1 MIQVDSFFDAVTP
14 NFLVV
19 IRGLLLIL
27 LLGLSVYYLIN
38 IGNQYIDKSKRIRFD
53 LRRVGL
59 FLSAIL
65 LFIIIIRYVF
75 HRFPVLPTT
84 LAAIV
89 ISIILAYI
97 INPLVSYLETK
108 KISRR
113 LGVLIV
119 YVGFILIFVVLFLV
133 VLPKTI
139 QELRNLFTS
148 LPNLVNDVNLRIL
161 DSADHIEKVTNID
174 MSRILKN
181 IQDGIEQYLNSIQ
194 TGLVERLRSMAS
206 GMYAAF
212 GRMVSFVLVLILTY
226 YFTVDK
232 NRIKVKLY
240 KLIPS
245 NYRSDILYLGSEINA
260 AMLEFVKGKLLL
272 AVIVGVMTTI
282 MLLILGVNF
291 AVAIGLITIVA
302 DIIPYIGPFLAF
314 IPAFFFSVMDSW
326 TKAIWVS
333 IFFVFLQWAEN
344 NLFAPKILGKRT
356 GLHPAVVLLCIVIG
370 GGMFG
375 VIGMILSVP
384 VFSILTILKNF
395 TMMKW
400 RDHKQRKNEVKKV
413 Q

>member
-65 LFIIIIRYVF
+65 LFIIIRYVF

-119 YVGFILIFVVLFLV
+119 YVGFVLIFVVFFLV

-174 MSRILKN
+174 MIRILKN

-370 GGMFG
+370 GGTFG

>member
-65 LFIIIIRYVF
+65 LFIIILRYVF

-119 YVGFILIFVVLFLV
+119 YVGFVLIFVVLFLV

-291 AVAIGLITIVA
+291 AVEIGRAHV
-302 DIIPYIGPFLAF
+302 
-314 IPAFFFSVMDSW
+314 
-326 TKAIWVS
+326 
-333 IFFVFLQWAEN
+333 
-344 NLFAPKILGKRT
+344 
-356 GLHPAVVLLCIVIG
+356 
-370 GGMFG
+370 
-375 VIGMILSVP
+375 
-384 VFSILTILKNF
+384 
-395 TMMKW
+395 
-400 RDHKQRKNEVKKV
+400 
-413 Q
+413 

>member
-19 IRGLLLIL
+19 IRGLLLIY

-65 LFIIIIRYVF
+65 LFIIIRYVF

-119 YVGFILIFVVLFLV
+119 YVGFVLIFVVLFLV

-194 TGLVERLRSMAS
+194 TSLVERLRSMAS

-370 GGMFG
+370 GGTFG

>member
-1 MIQVDSFFDAVTP
+1 MGQADSFFDVVTP

-27 LLGLSVYYLIN
+27 LIGLSVYYLIN
-38 IGNQYIDKSKRIRFD
+38 IGNQHIDKSKRIRFD
-53 LRRVGL
+53 LKRVGL

-65 LFIIIIRYVF
+65 FFIILRYIF

-89 ISIILAYI
+89 ISVVLSYI
-97 INPLVSYLETK
+97 INPLVTYLETK

-119 YVGFILIFVVLFLV
+119 YVGFILILVVLFLV

-139 QELRNLFTS
+139 EELRNLLIS
-148 LPNLVNDVNLRIL
+148 LPHLVNDVNLQIL
-161 DSADHIEKVTNID
+161 DLADHIEKVTNID
-174 MSRILKN
+174 MSRILNN
-181 IQDGIEQYLNSIQ
+181 IQEGIEQYLNSVQ
-194 TGLVERLRSMAS
+194 TSLLDRLRFMAS
-206 GMYAAF
+206 GMYAAL
-212 GRMVSFVLVLILTY
+212 GRMVSFVLILILTY

-232 NRIKVKLY
+232 NRIKVKMY

-245 NYRSDILYLGSEINA
+245 SYRSDILYLASEINT

-291 AVAIGLITIVA
+291 AVAIGLITIIA

-314 IPAFFFSVMDSW
+314 VPAFFFSVMDSW

-356 GLHPAVVLLCIVIG
+356 GLHPAVVLLCIFVG
-370 GGMFG
+370 GGTFG

-384 VFSILTILKNF
+384 VFSTLMFLKNF
-395 TMMKW
+395 VIMKW
-400 RDHKQRKNEVKKV
+400 RDSQQRKNEVKKV

>member
-14 NFLVV
+14 SFLVV

-119 YVGFILIFVVLFLV
+119 YVGFVLIFVVLFLV

-370 GGMFG
+370 GGTFG
-375 VIGMILSVP
+375 VIGIILSVP

>member
-1 MIQVDSFFDAVTP
+1 MVQVDSFFDAVTP

-19 IRGLLLIL
+19 LRGLLLIL
-27 LLGLSVYYLIN
+27 LIGLSVYYLIN
-38 IGNQYIDKSKRIRFD
+38 IGNQYIDKSKRIRLD

-65 LFIIIIRYVF
+65 LFIIIRYVF
-75 HRFPVLPTT
+75 QRFPVLPTT

-89 ISIILAYI
+89 ISMILAYI

-119 YVGFILIFVVLFLV
+119 YIGFILIFVVLFLV
-133 VLPKTI
+133 VLPKTVE
-139 QELRNLFTS
+139 ELRNLFTS
-148 LPNLVNDVNLRIL
+148 LPNLVNDLNLGIL

-174 MSRILKN
+174 MSRILN
-181 IQDGIEQYLNSIQ
+181 NVQDGIEQYLNSLQ
-194 TGLVERLRSMAS
+194 TSLLDRLRSMAS

-212 GRMVSFVLVLILTY
+212 GRIVSFILVLILTY

-232 NRIKVKLY
+232 NRIKVKMY
-240 KLIPS
+240 KMIPS
-245 NYRSDILYLGSEINA
+245 SYRSDILYLASEINT

-314 IPAFFFSVMDSW
+314 VPAFFFSVMDSW

-370 GGMFG
+370 GGTFG

-395 TMMKW
+395 TVMKW
-400 RDHKQRKNEVKKV
+400 RDHRQRKNEVKKV

>member
-14 NFLVV
+14 NFLVE

-59 FLSAIL
+59 LLSAIL
-65 LFIIIIRYVF
+65 LFIIIRYVF

-119 YVGFILIFVVLFLV
+119 YVGFVLIFVVLFLV

-370 GGMFG
+370 GGTFG

>member
-1 MIQVDSFFDAVTP
+1 MGQADSFFDVVTP

-27 LLGLSVYYLIN
+27 LIGLSVYYLIN
-38 IGNQYIDKSKRIRFD
+38 IGNQHIDKSKRIRFD

-65 LFIIIIRYVF
+65 LFIILRYIF

-89 ISIILAYI
+89 ISVVLSYI
-97 INPLVSYLETK
+97 INPLVTYLETK

-119 YVGFILIFVVLFLV
+119 YVGFILILVVLFLV

-139 QELRNLFTS
+139 EELRNLLIS
-148 LPNLVNDVNLRIL
+148 LPHLVNDVNLQIL
-161 DSADHIEKVTNID
+161 DLADHIEKVTNID
-174 MSRILKN
+174 MSRILNN
-181 IQDGIEQYLNSIQ
+181 IQEGIEQYLNSVQ
-194 TGLVERLRSMAS
+194 TSLLDRLRFMAS
-206 GMYAAF
+206 GMYAAL
-212 GRMVSFVLVLILTY
+212 GRMVSFVLILILTY

-232 NRIKVKLY
+232 NRIKVKMY

-245 NYRSDILYLGSEINA
+245 TYRSDILYLASEINT

-291 AVAIGLITIVA
+291 AVAIGLITIIA

-314 IPAFFFSVMDSW
+314 VPAFFFSVMDSW

-356 GLHPAVVLLCIVIG
+356 GLHPAVVLLCIFVG
-370 GGMFG
+370 GGTFG

-384 VFSILTILKNF
+384 VFSTLMILKNF
-395 TMMKW
+395 VIMKW
-400 RDHKQRKNEVKKV
+400 RDSQQRKNEVKKV

>member
-65 LFIIIIRYVF
+65 LFIIIRYVF

-119 YVGFILIFVVLFLV
+119 YVGFVLIFVVLFLV

-174 MSRILKN
+174 MIRILKN

-370 GGMFG
+370 GGTFG

>member
-1 MIQVDSFFDAVTP
+1 MGQADSFFDVVTP
-14 NFLVV
+14 TFLVV

-27 LLGLSVYYLIN
+27 LIGLSVYYLIN
-38 IGNQYIDKSKRIRFD
+38 IGNQHIDKSKRIRFD
-53 LRRVGL
+53 LKRVGL

-65 LFIIIIRYVF
+65 FFIILRYIF

-89 ISIILAYI
+89 ISVVLSYI
-97 INPLVSYLETK
+97 INPLVTYLETK

-119 YVGFILIFVVLFLV
+119 YVGFILILVVLFLV

-139 QELRNLFTS
+139 EELRNLLIS
-148 LPNLVNDVNLRIL
+148 LPHLVNDVNLQIL
-161 DSADHIEKVTNID
+161 DLADHIEKVTNID
-174 MSRILKN
+174 MSRILNN
-181 IQDGIEQYLNSIQ
+181 IQEGIEQYLNSVQ
-194 TGLVERLRSMAS
+194 TSLLDRLRFMAS
-206 GMYAAF
+206 GMYAAL
-212 GRMVSFVLVLILTY
+212 GRMVSFVLILILTY

-232 NRIKVKLY
+232 NRIKVKMY

-245 NYRSDILYLGSEINA
+245 SYRSDILYLASEINT

-291 AVAIGLITIVA
+291 AVAIGLITIIA

-314 IPAFFFSVMDSW
+314 VPAFFFSVMDSW

-356 GLHPAVVLLCIVIG
+356 GLHPAVVLLCIFVG
-370 GGMFG
+370 GGTFG

-384 VFSILTILKNF
+384 VFSTLMILKNF
-395 TMMKW
+395 VIMKW
-400 RDHKQRKNEVKKV
+400 RDSQQRKNEVKKV

>member
-65 LFIIIIRYVF
+65 LFIIIRYVF
-75 HRFPVLPTT
+75 HCFPVLPTT

-113 LGVLIV
+113 FGVLIV
-119 YVGFILIFVVLFLV
+119 YVGFVLIFVVLFLV
-133 VLPKTI
+133 VLPKTV

-370 GGMFG
+370 GGTFG

>member
-1 MIQVDSFFDAVTP
+1 MGQADSFFDVVTP

-27 LLGLSVYYLIN
+27 LIGLSVYYLIN
-38 IGNQYIDKSKRIRFD
+38 IGNQHIDKSKRIRFD
-53 LRRVGL
+53 LKRVGL

-65 LFIIIIRYVF
+65 FFIILRYIF
-75 HRFPVLPTT
+75 HRFPVLHTT

-89 ISIILAYI
+89 ISVVLSYI
-97 INPLVSYLETK
+97 INPLVTYLETK

-119 YVGFILIFVVLFLV
+119 YVGFILILVVLFLV

-139 QELRNLFTS
+139 EELRNLLIS
-148 LPNLVNDVNLRIL
+148 LPHLVNDVNLQIL
-161 DSADHIEKVTNID
+161 DLADHIEKVTNID
-174 MSRILKN
+174 MSRILNN
-181 IQDGIEQYLNSIQ
+181 IQEGIEQYLNSVQ
-194 TGLVERLRSMAS
+194 TSLLDRLRFMAS
-206 GMYAAF
+206 GMYAAL
-212 GRMVSFVLVLILTY
+212 GRMVSFVLILILTY

-232 NRIKVKLY
+232 NRIKVKMY

-245 NYRSDILYLGSEINA
+245 TYRSDILYLASEINT

-291 AVAIGLITIVA
+291 AVAIGLITIIA

-314 IPAFFFSVMDSW
+314 VPAFFFSVMDSW

-356 GLHPAVVLLCIVIG
+356 GLHPAVVLLCIFVG
-370 GGMFG
+370 GGTFG

-384 VFSILTILKNF
+384 VFSTLMILKNF
-395 TMMKW
+395 VIMKW
-400 RDHKQRKNEVKKV
+400 RDSQQRKNEVKKV

>member
-38 IGNQYIDKSKRIRFD
+38 IGNQYIDKSKRIRFG

-59 FLSAIL
+59 LLSAIL
-65 LFIIIIRYVF
+65 LFIIIRYVF

-113 LGVLIV
+113 SGVLIV
-119 YVGFILIFVVLFLV
+119 YVGFVLIFVVLFLV

-370 GGMFG
+370 GGTFG

>member
-1 MIQVDSFFDAVTP
+1 MGQADSFFDVVTP

-27 LLGLSVYYLIN
+27 LIGLSVYYLIN
-38 IGNQYIDKSKRIRFD
+38 IGNQHIDKSKRIRFD
-53 LRRVGL
+53 LKRVGL

-65 LFIIIIRYVF
+65 FFIILRYIF

-89 ISIILAYI
+89 ISVVLSYI
-97 INPLVSYLETK
+97 INPLVTYLETK

-119 YVGFILIFVVLFLV
+119 YVGFILILVVLFLV

-139 QELRNLFTS
+139 EELRNLLIS
-148 LPNLVNDVNLRIL
+148 LPHLVNDVNLQIL
-161 DSADHIEKVTNID
+161 DLADHIEKVTNID
-174 MSRILKN
+174 MSRILNN
-181 IQDGIEQYLNSIQ
+181 IQEGVEQYLNSVQ
-194 TGLVERLRSMAS
+194 TSLLDRLRFMAS
-206 GMYAAF
+206 GMYAAL
-212 GRMVSFVLVLILTY
+212 GRMVSFVLILILTY

-232 NRIKVKLY
+232 NRIKVKMY

-245 NYRSDILYLGSEINA
+245 TYRSDILYLASEINT

-291 AVAIGLITIVA
+291 AVAIGLITIIA

-314 IPAFFFSVMDSW
+314 VPAFFFSVMDSW

-356 GLHPAVVLLCIVIG
+356 GLHPAVVLLCIFVG
-370 GGMFG
+370 GGTFG

-384 VFSILTILKNF
+384 VFSTLMILKNF
-395 TMMKW
+395 VIMKW
-400 RDHKQRKNEVKKV
+400 RDSQQRKNEVKKV

>member
-19 IRGLLLIL
+19 IRGLLLIF

-53 LRRVGL
+53 LRRVGP

-65 LFIIIIRYVF
+65 LFIIIRYVF

-119 YVGFILIFVVLFLV
+119 YVGFVLIFVVLFLV

-194 TGLVERLRSMAS
+194 TSLVERLRSMAS

-370 GGMFG
+370 GGTFG

>member
-1 MIQVDSFFDAVTP
+1 MVQVDSFFDAVTP

-19 IRGLLLIL
+19 LRGLLLIL
-27 LLGLSVYYLIN
+27 LIGLSVYYLIN
-38 IGNQYIDKSKRIRFD
+38 IGNQYIDKSKRIRLD

-65 LFIIIIRYVF
+65 LFIIIRYVF
-75 HRFPVLPTT
+75 QRFPVLPTT
-84 LAAIV
+84 LTAIV
-89 ISIILAYI
+89 ISMILAYI

-139 QELRNLFTS
+139 EELRNLFTS

-174 MSRILKN
+174 MSRILN
-181 IQDGIEQYLNSIQ
+181 NVQDGIEQYLNSLQ
-194 TGLVERLRSMAS
+194 TSLLDRLRSMAS

-212 GRMVSFVLVLILTY
+212 GRIVSFILVLILTY

-232 NRIKVKLY
+232 NRIKVKMY
-240 KLIPS
+240 KMIPS
-245 NYRSDILYLGSEINA
+245 SYRSDILYLASEINA

-314 IPAFFFSVMDSW
+314 VPAFFFSVMDSW

-370 GGMFG
+370 GGTFG

-395 TMMKW
+395 TVMKW
-400 RDHKQRKNEVKKV
+400 RDHRQRKNEVKKV

>member
-1 MIQVDSFFDAVTP
+1 MVQVDSFFDAVTP

-19 IRGLLLIL
+19 LRGLLLIL
-27 LLGLSVYYLIN
+27 LIGLSVYYLIN
-38 IGNQYIDKSKRIRFD
+38 IGNQYIDKSKRIRLD

-65 LFIIIIRYVF
+65 LFIIFRYVF
-75 HRFPVLPTT
+75 QRFPVLPTT

-89 ISIILAYI
+89 ISMILAYI

-139 QELRNLFTS
+139 EELRNLFTS
-148 LPNLVNDVNLRIL
+148 LPNLVNDLNLRIL

-174 MSRILKN
+174 MSRILN
-181 IQDGIEQYLNSIQ
+181 NVQDGIEQYLNSLQ
-194 TGLVERLRSMAS
+194 TSLLDRLRSMAS

-212 GRMVSFVLVLILTY
+212 GRIVSFILVLILTY

-232 NRIKVKLY
+232 NRIKVKMY
-240 KLIPS
+240 KMIPS
-245 NYRSDILYLGSEINA
+245 GYRSDILYLASEINT

-314 IPAFFFSVMDSW
+314 VPAFFFSVMDSW

-370 GGMFG
+370 GGTFG

-395 TMMKW
+395 TVMKW
-400 RDHKQRKNEVKKV
+400 RDHRQRKNEVKKV

>member
-1 MIQVDSFFDAVTP
+1 MGQADSFFDVVTP

-27 LLGLSVYYLIN
+27 LIGLSVYYLIN
-38 IGNQYIDKSKRIRFD
+38 IGNQHIDKSKRIRFD

-65 LFIIIIRYVF
+65 LFIILRYIF

-89 ISIILAYI
+89 ISVILSYI
-97 INPLVSYLETK
+97 INPLVTYLETK

-113 LGVLIV
+113 FGVLIV
-119 YVGFILIFVVLFLV
+119 YVGFILILVVLFLV

-139 QELRNLFTS
+139 EELRNLLIS
-148 LPNLVNDVNLRIL
+148 LPHLVNDVNLQIL
-161 DSADHIEKVTNID
+161 DLADHIEKVTNID
-174 MSRILKN
+174 MSRILNN
-181 IQDGIEQYLNSIQ
+181 IQEGIEQYLNSVQ
-194 TGLVERLRSMAS
+194 TSLLDRLRFMAS
-206 GMYAAF
+206 GMYAAL
-212 GRMVSFVLVLILTY
+212 GRMVSFVLILILTY

-232 NRIKVKLY
+232 NRIKVKMY

-245 NYRSDILYLGSEINA
+245 TYRSDILYLASEINT

-291 AVAIGLITIVA
+291 AVAIGLITIIA

-314 IPAFFFSVMDSW
+314 VPAFFFSVMDSW

-356 GLHPAVVLLCIVIG
+356 GIHPAVVLLCIFIG
-370 GGMFG
+370 GGTFG

-384 VFSILTILKNF
+384 VFSTLMILKNF
-395 TMMKW
+395 VIMKW
-400 RDHKQRKNEVKKV
+400 RDSQQRKNEVKKV